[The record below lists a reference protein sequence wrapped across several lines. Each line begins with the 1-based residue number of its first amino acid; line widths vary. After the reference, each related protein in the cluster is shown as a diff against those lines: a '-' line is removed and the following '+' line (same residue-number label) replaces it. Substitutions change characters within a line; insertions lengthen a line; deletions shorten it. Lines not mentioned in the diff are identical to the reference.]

1 MALLLALGGELARR
15 SAPADVLPEL
25 SDPRV
30 GVVVEWMGHPAPE
43 VSSQVT
49 APLLRALSTLEGAG
63 AVRGASMTGMSYLDV
78 VLRPGVDTERVRR
91 DVVERLNAARPG
103 LPAAARVQ
111 IGPVAS
117 STGWVFQYA
126 LFDPTH
132 AATKLSLR
140 QLQDTVL
147 RPALAGIP
155 GVAEVAT
162 VGGDTEELVIDVAQ
176 RTAPGA
182 WAVAGRGAIGR
193 RGCPRIRCG
202 GASLA
207 SLRELPVR
215 GAVRLRDVADLRIDR
230 PMPSGLAELGG
241 QYPAVGGIVVAARGA
256 SVPAL
261 LEQVHRVIHQL
272 GERLPPGVT
281 LVTVHDRS
289 EIIGRIQQTF
299 GRALLEEMAVL
310 VGVVLLFLLSPR
322 AAVVPLLTLPVVVLL
337 TFGAMRLLGIPVTLM
352 SIGGIGIVLG
362 MAVDAEVVALEACH
376 RRLERVA
383 PSGADGERRAALLA
397 AAGMLRSCPAHL
409 AAHHRPELPSGVR
422 VRRRDGAA
430 APAARGQQDP
440 GHRRG
445 RPGRADPGARPP

>member
-1 MALLLALGGELARR
+1 MALLLALGGEVARR
-15 SAPADVLPEL
+15 SASADVLPEL

-30 GVVVEWMGHPAPE
+30 GVVVEWMGHPAPD
-43 VSSQVT
+43 VSAQVT

-147 RPALAGIP
+147 RPALASIP

-162 VGGDTEELVIDVAQ
+162 VGGDTEELVIDV
-176 RTAPGA
+176 RSERLRKRGLSLGEVRS
-182 WAVAGRGAIGR
+182 AVEVALGSGVGT
-193 RGCPRIRCG
+193 
-202 GASLA
+202 SLA
-207 SLRELPVR
+207 SLRELPLR
-215 GAVRLRDVADLRIDR
+215 RAVRLRDVADLRIDR

-241 QYPAVGGIVVAARGA
+241 QYPAVGGIVVAARGT

-261 LEQVHRVIHQL
+261 LERVHRAIHQL

-299 GRALLEEMAVL
+299 GRALLEEI
-310 VGVVLLFLLSPR
+310 
-322 AAVVPLLTLPVVVLL
+322 AVVVAGGPALPPL
-337 TFGAMRLLGIPVTLM
+337 A
-352 SIGGIGIVLG
+352 
-362 MAVDAEVVALEACH
+362 
-376 RRLERVA
+376 
-383 PSGADGERRAALLA
+383 RA
-397 AAGMLRSCPAHL
+397 RSC
-409 AAHHRPELPSGVR
+409 RC
-422 VRRRDGAA
+422 
-430 APAARGQQDP
+430 
-440 GHRRG
+440 
-445 RPGRADPGARPP
+445 